1 MLDYGLL
8 ERLCRADAPSG
19 FEDEVRE
26 IILSEIKDYADKITV
41 DNMGNVLVFKKG
53 KETPKKKSWR
63 WSLPLLPAKPVR
75 PGVQGRD
82 LCGVRA
88 GHGGKQ
94 RTGPRRRR
102 AEIPAQ

>member
-41 DNMGNVLVFKKG
+41 
-53 KETPKKKSWR
+53 
-63 WSLPLLPAKPVR
+63 
-75 PGVQGRD
+75 
-82 LCGVRA
+82 
-88 GHGGKQ
+88 
-94 RTGPRRRR
+94 
-102 AEIPAQ
+102 